1 MFYNNGMKEN
11 KMLILSAP
19 SGSGKST
26 IIHYLLQK
34 GFPLE
39 FSISVTTRAPRG
51 TEKNGVEYY
60 FYSVDEFKKKIAD
73 GDFLEYEEVYA
84 NRFYGTLHS
93 ECDRIWRKGNV
104 IVFDVDVA
112 GGMRL
117 KKLFGDK
124 ALSLF
129 IKVPSIEVL
138 RERLL
143 ARKTDSMEEIQQRL
157 DKAAYEMQF
166 AEKFDAIVVND
177 DLSRACE
184 ETEHLLSEF
193 LKR

>member
-1 MFYNNGMKEN
+1 MKEN
-11 KMLILSAP
+11 KMIILSAP

-26 IIHYLLQK
+26 IIQYLLQK

-39 FSISVTTRAPRG
+39 FSISATTRAPRG

-60 FYSVDEFKKKIAD
+60 FYSVDEFKQKIQND
-73 GDFLEYEEVYA
+73 EFVEFEEVYE
-84 NRFYGTLHS
+84 NRFYGTLKS
-93 ECDRIWRKGNV
+93 ECDRIWSKGNV

-129 IKVPSIEVL
+129 IQAPSVDVL
-138 RERLL
+138 RQRLL
-143 ARKTDSMEEIQQRL
+143 GRGTDSNEEIQKRI

-166 AEKFDAIVVND
+166 ANKFDKIVVND
-177 DLSRACE
+177 ELTKACSDAE
-184 ETEHLLSEF
+184 RLLTEF
-193 LKR
+193 LK

>member
-1 MFYNNGMKEN
+1 MAEN
-11 KMLILSAP
+11 KMIILSAP

-26 IIHYLLQK
+26 IIQYLLQK

-39 FSISVTTRAPRG
+39 FSISATTRSPRG
-51 TEKNGVEYY
+51 SEKNGVEYY
-60 FYSVDEFKKKIAD
+60 FYSVDEFKQKIQNNE
-73 GDFLEYEEVYA
+73 FVEYEEVYE
-84 NRFYGTLHS
+84 NRFYGTLKA
-93 ECDRIWRKGNV
+93 ECDRIWQKGNV

-129 IKVPSIEVL
+129 IKAPSVEVL
-138 RERLL
+138 RKRLEG
-143 ARKTDSMEEIQQRL
+143 RKTDSAEEIQKRL

-166 AEKFDAIVVND
+166 ADKFDKIVVND
-177 DLSRACE
+177 DLTRACCDAE
-184 ETEHLLSEF
+184 RLLIDF
-193 LKR
+193 LK

>member
-1 MFYNNGMKEN
+1 MKEN
-11 KMLILSAP
+11 KMIILSAP

-26 IIHYLLQK
+26 IINYLLHK

-39 FSISVTTRAPRG
+39 FSVSATTRAPRG

-60 FYSVDEFKKKIAD
+60 FYSVDEFKEKIKN
-73 GDFLEYEEVYA
+73 GDFVEFEEVYE
-84 NRFYGTLHS
+84 NRFYGTLKS
-93 ECDRIWRKGNV
+93 ECERIWANGNV

-129 IKVPSIEVL
+129 IQAPSVEVL
-138 RERLL
+138 RQRLEG
-143 ARKTDSMEEIQQRL
+143 RKTDSAEEIEKRIS
-157 DKAAYEMQF
+157 KAAYEMQF
-166 AEKFDAIVVND
+166 ADKFDAIVVND
-177 DLSRACE
+177 ELQKACE
-184 ETEHLLSEF
+184 TAEHLLQDF
-193 LKR
+193 LNK

>member
-1 MFYNNGMKEN
+1 MAEN
-11 KMLILSAP
+11 KMIILSAP

-26 IIHYLLQK
+26 IIQYLLQK

-39 FSISVTTRAPRG
+39 FSISATTRSPRG
-51 TEKNGVEYY
+51 SEKNGVEYY
-60 FYSVDEFKKKIAD
+60 FYSVDEFKQKIQNNE
-73 GDFLEYEEVYA
+73 FVEYEEVYE
-84 NRFYGTLHS
+84 NRFYGTLKA
-93 ECDRIWRKGNV
+93 ECDRIWQKGNV

-129 IKVPSIEVL
+129 IKAPSVEVL
-138 RERLL
+138 RKRLEG
-143 ARKTDSMEEIQQRL
+143 RKTDSAEEIQKRL

-166 AEKFDAIVVND
+166 ADKFDKIVVND
-177 DLSRACE
+177 DLKRACSDAE
-184 ETEHLLSEF
+184 RLLIDF
-193 LKR
+193 LK

>member
-1 MFYNNGMKEN
+1 MSYSMSDN
-11 KMLILSAP
+11 KMIILSAP

-26 IIHYLLQK
+26 IIQYLLQK

-39 FSISVTTRAPRG
+39 FSISATTRAPRG

-60 FYSVDEFKKKIAD
+60 FYTVEEFKKKIENQE
-73 GDFLEYEEVYA
+73 FVEFEEVYQ
-84 NRFYGTLHS
+84 NRFYGTLKS
-93 ECDRIWRKGNV
+93 ECERIWSKGNV

-129 IKVPSIEVL
+129 IQAPSVDVL
-138 RERLL
+138 RQRLEG
-143 ARKTDSMEEIQQRL
+143 RKTDSPEEIQKRL

-166 AEKFDAIVVND
+166 ASKFDKIVIND
-177 DLSRACE
+177 ELSKACADAE
-184 ETEHLLSEF
+184 QLLVDF
-193 LKR
+193 LK

>member
-1 MFYNNGMKEN
+1 MAEN
-11 KMLILSAP
+11 KMIILSAP

-26 IIHYLLQK
+26 IIQYLLQK

-39 FSISVTTRAPRG
+39 FSISATTRSPRG
-51 TEKNGVEYY
+51 SEKNGMEYY
-60 FYSVDEFKKKIAD
+60 FYSVDEFKQKIQNNE
-73 GDFLEYEEVYA
+73 FVEYEEVYE
-84 NRFYGTLHS
+84 NRFYGTLKA
-93 ECDRIWRKGNV
+93 ECDRIWQKGNV

-129 IKVPSIEVL
+129 IKAPSVEVL
-138 RERLL
+138 RKRLEG
-143 ARKTDSMEEIQQRL
+143 RKTDSAEEIQKRL

-166 AEKFDAIVVND
+166 ADKFDKIVVND
-177 DLSRACE
+177 DLTRACCDAE
-184 ETEHLLSEF
+184 RLLIDF
-193 LKR
+193 LK